1 MRNRIV
7 RIPEDVY
14 HDIACGLNK
23 FSEDGIDEVILQ
35 LIVAAVK
42 DRAYWENAKLKY
54 LDNIVE
60 KYGDKNKNEH

>member
-14 HDIACGLNK
+14 HDIACGLNNYK
-23 FSEDGIDEVILQ
+23 QEGIDEVILQ

-42 DRAYWENAKLKY
+42 DRAYWENVKLKH

-60 KYGDKNKNEH
+60 KYGDKNKNER